1 MDTSKKEYHVTDF
14 TVKIV
19 VVDMLV
25 VLRKLNPSPV
35 WLRSLRML
43 SAAELSILC
52 LRGRNALIFKKA
64 SARTRCALEVAA
76 YV

>member
-25 VLRKLNPSPV
+25 VLL
-35 WLRSLRML
+35 SL
-43 SAAELSILC
+43 IH
-52 LRGRNALIFKKA
+52 I
-64 SARTRCALEVAA
+64 
-76 YV
+76 

>member
-35 WLRSLRML
+35 WLRSLRMP

-52 LRGRNALIFKKA
+52 LRGRICPDF
-64 SARTRCALEVAA
+64 
-76 YV
+76 

>member
-52 LRGRNALIFKKA
+52 LRGRICLIFKKA

-76 YV
+76 YG

>member
-52 LRGRNALIFKKA
+52 SVSYTHLTLP
-64 SARTRCALEVAA
+64 TTP